1 MSVVV
6 LGAGGTMGLPIAR
19 NLARAGMAVR
29 GWNRSRSKAE
39 SLVADGVR
47 LADTPAQAAAG
58 ADVVLTMLA
67 DHDAVRAAMTGE
79 QGALPQLAGSSIW
92 VQMSTIG
99 EVGTERCAKLA
110 AEHSVAFV
118 DAPVLGTRAPAEQG
132 KLIVLASGPDQLRDR
147 LRPIF
152 DAIGQRTMWLG
163 DAGTGS
169 RLKLVVN
176 TWVLTVVEAG
186 AEVIALAE
194 GLGLRPQLLL
204 DAIEGGTLDLPYL
217 RMKAKAITERN
228 FEPSFRLALAA
239 KDAGLVEEAV
249 RRHDLDLP
257 LVSMLRQRLEEG
269 AREHG
274 DADFSAT
281 YLTSAAR
288 LRD

>member
-99 EVGTERCAKLA
+99 ELGTEQCAELA
-110 AEHSVAFV
+110 ARHGVAFV

-176 TWVLTVVEAG
+176 TWVSPWWKRAPRSSLSPKGLACG
-186 AEVIALAE
+186 RSCCSMPSKAE
-194 GLGLRPQLLL
+194 RS
-204 DAIEGGTLDLPYL
+204 TC
-217 RMKAKAITERN
+217 RT
-228 FEPSFRLALAA
+228 
-239 KDAGLVEEAV
+239 
-249 RRHDLDLP
+249 
-257 LVSMLRQRLEEG
+257 
-269 AREHG
+269 
-274 DADFSAT
+274 
-281 YLTSAAR
+281 
-288 LRD
+288 